1 MYCKHIYTTH
11 LFNHAMKMFKSY
23 DESDIERRLFRDS
36 TQDGL
41 MELLLGVS
49 MVGLAAASASLL
61 FTPLYIA
68 PLAFGRHISEAVRRR
83 YTYPRIGYVRLRE
96 EPTGRSV
103 AGVLL
108 YEFLVLTGTAAAF
121 LLLFGDVANFSLW
134 ARWSPLIISALLLGL
149 FLHLRG
155 RSGSL
160 RYLALASIS
169 VAAGFVLSVVSI
181 DFTFPHLFGELGPG
195 AVLYF
200 LFVGAVMIVSGV
212 ARFAYFV
219 SRSPVAPE
227 DGA

>member
-1 MYCKHIYTTH
+1 VGRPGAREFLTNNRAFFCPSAPQWRSSRCRCRSSSKSIHPVRKKPDRIKPDGQAH
-11 LFNHAMKMFKSY
+11 KRPVGDAPPFNLK
-23 DESDIERRLFRDS
+23 
-36 TQDGL
+36 
-41 MELLLGVS
+41 
-49 MVGLAAASASLL
+49 
-61 FTPLYIA
+61 
-68 PLAFGRHISEAVRRR
+68 
-83 YTYPRIGYVRLRE
+83 LRE

-103 AGVLL
+103 VGVLL

-121 LLLFGDVANFSLW
+121 LLLFGDVANFRLW

-169 VAAGFVLSVVSI
+169 VAAGFVLSVVNI
-181 DFTFPHLFGELGPG
+181 DLTFPHLFGELGPG

-212 ARFAYFV
+212 AQFAYFV

>member
-1 MYCKHIYTTH
+1 MI
-11 LFNHAMKMFKSY
+11 KMFKSY

-41 MELLLGVS
+41 MEILLGIS
-49 MVGLAAASASLL
+49 MVGIAAASASLL

-68 PLAFGRHISEAVRRR
+68 PLAFGRQISEAVRNR
-83 YTYPRIGYVRLRE
+83 YTYPRIGYVKLRE
-96 EPTGRSV
+96 EPTRRSV
-103 AGVLL
+103 MGVLL
-108 YEFLVLTGTAAAF
+108 YEFLVLTGAAAAF
-121 LLLFGDVANFSLW
+121 LLFGGITNFSLW

-160 RYLALASIS
+160 RYLAIAFIS
-169 VAAGFVLSVVSI
+169 VAAGYVLSVVSI
-181 DFTFPHLFGELGPG
+181 DYTFPHLFGELGPG

-212 ARFAYFV
+212 TRFAYFV
-219 SRSPVAPE
+219 SSSVPPE